1 MFNQLFKRNIGEKCQ
16 VTFTNIFIYVSGGE
30 SGDLT
35 THELQFGVRKNAKKN
50 LRSYLLQERLLMIS
64 KEITERTPQE
74 RVGHTER
81 GKGPWRAG
89 YRVFKAGSF
98 A

>member
-1 MFNQLFKRNIGEKCQ
+1 MFNQLFRNIGEKCQ

-50 LRSYLLQERLLMIS
+50 LRPYLLQRKIIDDKQRNNREHLKRD
-64 KEITERTPQE
+64 
-74 RVGHTER
+74 VGHAKE
-81 GKGPWRAG
+81 AMALQELE
-89 YRVFKAGSF
+89 YMVFKARSF

>member
-50 LRSYLLQERLLMIS
+50 LRSYLLQES
-64 KEITERTPQE
+64 
-74 RVGHTER
+74 
-81 GKGPWRAG
+81 
-89 YRVFKAGSF
+89 
-98 A
+98 

>member
-74 RVGHTER
+74 RR
-81 GKGPWRAG
+81 GPCQGRQWPCGAG
-89 YRVFKAGSF
+89 VHGI
-98 A
+98 